1 MLRIDRRVLRN
12 DGSVFL
18 FFSIYRFILS
28 CVVCFQMV
36 MSIRIHW
43 VMDVMFW
50 DVRNEALC
58 FAVCGANVEFC

>member
-18 FFSIYRFILS
+18 FSIYRFVLS
-28 CVVCFQMV
+28 CVVSFQMV

-43 VMDVMFW
+43 VTDVMFW
-50 DVRNEALC
+50 
-58 FAVCGANVEFC
+58 

>member
-18 FFSIYRFILS
+18 FSIYRFVLS
-28 CVVCFQMV
+28 CVVCVQMV

-50 DVRNEALC
+50 DVRNEAFCLV
-58 FAVCGANVEFC
+58 VCGANVEFC